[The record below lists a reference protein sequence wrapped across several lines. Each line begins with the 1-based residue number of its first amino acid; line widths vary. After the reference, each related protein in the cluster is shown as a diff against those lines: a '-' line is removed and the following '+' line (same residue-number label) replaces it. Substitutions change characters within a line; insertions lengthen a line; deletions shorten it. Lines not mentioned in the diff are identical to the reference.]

1 MASRW
6 PTRRGWLADPS
17 SRRVEAPTETSVGAS
32 VFIELGSREPET
44 LVTTAVRVST
54 GSVTDVGAVLGA
66 ERSRADRR
74 LASLRAELASVIEGS
89 RLTTDDDEHDP
100 EGSTIAFE
108 RAKIAALITDTE
120 SEIREIDGAVSRLTA
135 GTYGSC
141 ERCGSEIP
149 AIRLE
154 ALPAARRCVQ
164 CVRLR

>member
-1 MASRW
+1 M
-6 PTRRGWLADPS
+6 
-17 SRRVEAPTETSVGAS
+17 
-32 VFIELGSREPET
+32 
-44 LVTTAVRVST
+44 
-54 GSVTDVGAVLGA
+54 TDVGAVLGA

-120 SEIREIDGAVSRLTA
+120 SEIREIDAAVLRLTA

-154 ALPAARRCVQ
+154 ALPAARRCMQ

>member
-1 MASRW
+1 M
-6 PTRRGWLADPS
+6 
-17 SRRVEAPTETSVGAS
+17 
-32 VFIELGSREPET
+32 
-44 LVTTAVRVST
+44 
-54 GSVTDVGAVLGA
+54 VTDFAAALGT
-66 ERSRADRR
+66 ERSRSLHR
-74 LASLRAELASVIEGS
+74 LESLRGELASVIEGS

-120 SEIREIDGAVSRLTA
+120 SEIREIGAALSRLTA
-135 GTYGSC
+135 GTYGFC
-141 ERCGSEIP
+141 ERCGGEIP